1 MHVRNLKLLKTC
13 RLIFHFVSNLNVLL
27 NPLFYEE
34 KQSQVKRKSIQN
46 LSKSQCWICLSKG
59 EGRSYSGVQQS
70 DYSPQAE
77 DLEFGWNWL
86 IVLTEYK
93 TIWRQY
99 LCQHDIEDEI
109 IIWFRTFGILIWQW
123 SCSLEFPTLLKQPP
137 KTTLRRLSPQIDQI
151 PGRGHLQQ
159 CRGQL
164 WECGHYWHRGH
175 LQICQ
180 PLWQLGRLHQLRQ
193 KQQQPFGRSQQF
205 GQLQH
210 QQWNRAL
217 NRSWPEEIQDNDVG
231 DDDWHDQVDCVHCGG
246 HCDGVRLCQGNIH
259 SS

>member
-1 MHVRNLKLLKTC
+1 MLNISFQRGGAKLF
-13 RLIFHFVSNLNVLL
+13 RSSAIW
-27 NPLFYEE
+27 LF
-34 KQSQVKRKSIQN
+34 SASRRPGIRVKLTDCVDRI
-46 LSKSQCWICLSKG
+46 
-59 EGRSYSGVQQS
+59 
-70 DYSPQAE
+70 
-77 DLEFGWNWL
+77 WNDN
-86 IVLTEYK
+86 
-93 TIWRQY
+93 WRQS
-99 LCQHDIEDEI
+99 LCQHEDEI
-109 IIWFRTFGILIWQW
+109 IIWFRTFGKLIWQW
-123 SCSLEFPTLLKQPP
+123 SRSLEFPTLLKQPP
-137 KTTLRRLSPQIDQI
+137 KTTLRHLSPQIDQI

-259 SS
+259 LL